1 MNDHQRYAYGPK
13 GKEIKMQWKHKHTK
27 KSSVNKEVY
36 KSFLQENLHQFKDK
50 IVIPRKRYNARC
62 HHAIIVKEF
71 ATENGIN
78 LKYNPPYSPE
88 FNPIELAFNKVK
100 GKYRQLEHDD
110 MLNDIN
116 KSFATITSTDCKGFY
131 EHSNKFI
138 EKYK

>member
-13 GKEIKMQWKHKHTK
+13 GEEISRLRALQWKHKHTK
-27 KSSVNKEVY
+27 KRLTTIAAISNNDIIAIKTIEGSVNKEVY

-88 FNPIELAFNKVK
+88 FNPKRLREI
-100 GKYRQLEHDD
+100 
-110 MLNDIN
+110 
-116 KSFATITSTDCKGFY
+116 SF
-131 EHSNKFI
+131 
-138 EKYK
+138 